1 MNLKKKLLNFK
12 KMLFNKKFV
21 LLLSFIF
28 ILFIFEHKK
37 LNAIDPVVIGKK
49 YQSDF
54 EFNASV
60 LDSLTKLKTEEIYI
74 DKDIRTKIKEKSK
87 IKKSNEKRKI
97 IKETNKIVE
106 RKKTYTYIN
115 KENLNTLNK
124 VEILFNTNSSN
135 IQNIES
141 DKIKRFIE
149 ERKNKKKLFLK
160 ITSYAKTKKTGG
172 NDVSRRIS
180 LDRAIN
186 IRSKLINLGIP
197 PENLIVKALGNV
209 DKTNTKN
216 KVDIEVIKKI

>member
-12 KMLFNKKFV
+12 NMLFNKKFV

-49 YQSDF
+49 YQRDF

>member
-12 KMLFNKKFV
+12 NMLFNKKFV

-87 IKKSNEKRKI
+87 IKESNEKKKI
-97 IKETNKIVE
+97 IKETNKNVE
-106 RKKTYTYIN
+106 EKKTYTYIN

>member
-12 KMLFNKKFV
+12 NMLFNKKFV

-87 IKKSNEKRKI
+87 IKKSNEKRKV

-124 VEILFNTNSSN
+124 IEIFFNTNSSN

>member
-1 MNLKKKLLNFK
+1 
-12 KMLFNKKFV
+12 MLFNKKFV

-124 VEILFNTNSSN
+124 IEILFNTNSSN

-160 ITSYAKTKKTGG
+160 ITSLQRQKKLAETMYQGEFLW
-172 NDVSRRIS
+172 IEQLI
-180 LDRAIN
+180 LDQN
-186 IRSKLINLGIP
+186 
-197 PENLIVKALGNV
+197 
-209 DKTNTKN
+209 
-216 KVDIEVIKKI
+216 

>member
-12 KMLFNKKFV
+12 NMLFNKKFV

-60 LDSLTKLKTEEIYI
+60 LDSLTKQKTEEIYI

-97 IKETNKIVE
+97 IKETNKNC
-106 RKKTYTYIN
+106 RKK
-115 KENLNTLNK
+115 KNLH
-124 VEILFNTNSSN
+124 N
-135 IQNIES
+135 I
-141 DKIKRFIE
+141 
-149 ERKNKKKLFLK
+149 
-160 ITSYAKTKKTGG
+160 
-172 NDVSRRIS
+172 
-180 LDRAIN
+180 
-186 IRSKLINLGIP
+186 
-197 PENLIVKALGNV
+197 
-209 DKTNTKN
+209 
-216 KVDIEVIKKI
+216 

>member
-12 KMLFNKKFV
+12 NMLFNKKFV

-74 DKDIRTKIKEKSK
+74 DKDIRTKIKE
-87 IKKSNEKRKI
+87 SNEKKKI
-97 IKETNKIVE
+97 IKETNKNVE
-106 RKKTYTYIN
+106 EKKTYTYIN

-135 IQNIES
+135 FQNIES

-172 NDVSRRIS
+172 NDASRRIS

>member
-60 LDSLTKLKTEEIYI
+60 LDSLTKLKTEKIYI

-124 VEILFNTNSSN
+124 IEILFNTNSSN

>member
-12 KMLFNKKFV
+12 NMLFNKKFV

-124 VEILFNTNSSN
+124 VEILFNTNHNMLILFPSWLEHGVE
-135 IQNIES
+135 QNE
-141 DKIKRFIE
+141 KATT
-149 ERKNKKKLFLK
+149 N
-160 ITSYAKTKKTGG
+160 
-172 NDVSRRIS
+172 RIS
-180 LDRAIN
+180 LAFN
-186 IRSKLINLGIP
+186 IFVKGTLGSRDQLTELIS
-197 PENLIVKALGNV
+197 E
-209 DKTNTKN
+209 
-216 KVDIEVIKKI
+216 

>member
-12 KMLFNKKFV
+12 NMLFNKKFV

-87 IKKSNEKRKI
+87 IKKSNEKRKV

>member
-1 MNLKKKLLNFK
+1 MNLKKKLLNLK

-60 LDSLTKLKTEEIYI
+60 LDSLTKLKTEKIYI

-87 IKKSNEKRKI
+87 IKESNERKKI
-97 IKETNKIVE
+97 IKETNKNVE
-106 RKKTYTYIN
+106 EKKTYTYIN

-124 VEILFNTNSSN
+124 IEIFFNTNSSN
-135 IQNIES
+135 IQNIGS
-141 DKIKRFIE
+141 DKIKKFIE

-172 NDVSRRIS
+172 NDASRRVS

-186 IRSKLINLGIP
+186 VRSKLINLGIP

-209 DKTNTKN
+209 DKTNMKN

>member
-1 MNLKKKLLNFK
+1 MSKEKKLT
-12 KMLFNKKFV
+12 
-21 LLLSFIF
+21 
-28 ILFIFEHKK
+28 
-37 LNAIDPVVIGKK
+37 
-49 YQSDF
+49 Q
-54 EFNASV
+54 
-60 LDSLTKLKTEEIYI
+60 
-74 DKDIRTKIKEKSK
+74 
-87 IKKSNEKRKI
+87 
-97 IKETNKIVE
+97 
-106 RKKTYTYIN
+106 YIN

-172 NDVSRRIS
+172 NAASRRIS

-209 DKTNTKN
+209 DKN
-216 KVDIEVIKKI
+216 

>member
-1 MNLKKKLLNFK
+1 
-12 KMLFNKKFV
+12 MLFNKKFV

-60 LDSLTKLKTEEIYI
+60 LDSLTKLKTEKIYI
-74 DKDIRTKIKEKSK
+74 DKDIRTKIKE
-87 IKKSNEKRKI
+87 SNEKKKI
-97 IKETNKIVE
+97 IKETNKNVE
-106 RKKTYTYIN
+106 EKKTYTYIN

-172 NDVSRRIS
+172 NAASRRVS

-186 IRSKLINLGIP
+186 VRSKLISLGIP

-216 KVDIEVIKKI
+216 KVDIEVIKRI

>member
-60 LDSLTKLKTEEIYI
+60 LDSLTKLKTEKIYI
-74 DKDIRTKIKEKSK
+74 DKDIRTKIKE
-87 IKKSNEKRKI
+87 SNEKKKI
-97 IKETNKIVE
+97 IKETNKNVGE
-106 RKKTYTYIN
+106 KKTYTYIN

-124 VEILFNTNSSN
+124 IEIFFNTNSSN

-172 NDVSRRIS
+172 NDASRRIS

>member
-12 KMLFNKKFV
+12 NMLFNKKFV

>member
-12 KMLFNKKFV
+12 NMLFNKKFV

-60 LDSLTKLKTEEIYI
+60 LDSLTKLKTEKIYI
-74 DKDIRTKIKEKSK
+74 DKDIRTKIKE
-87 IKKSNEKRKI
+87 SNEKKKI
-97 IKETNKIVE
+97 IKETNKNVGE
-106 RKKTYTYIN
+106 KKTYTYIN

-124 VEILFNTNSSN
+124 IEIFFNTNSSN
-135 IQNIES
+135 IQNIGS
-141 DKIKRFIE
+141 DKIKKFIE

-172 NDVSRRIS
+172 NAASRRVS

-186 IRSKLINLGIP
+186 VRSKLISLGIP

>member
-12 KMLFNKKFV
+12 NMLFNKKFV
-21 LLLSFIF
+21 LLLSFLF

-124 VEILFNTNSSN
+124 V
-135 IQNIES
+135 
-141 DKIKRFIE
+141 
-149 ERKNKKKLFLK
+149 
-160 ITSYAKTKKTGG
+160 
-172 NDVSRRIS
+172 
-180 LDRAIN
+180 
-186 IRSKLINLGIP
+186 
-197 PENLIVKALGNV
+197 
-209 DKTNTKN
+209 
-216 KVDIEVIKKI
+216 

>member
-1 MNLKKKLLNFK
+1 
-12 KMLFNKKFV
+12 MLFNKKFV